1 MPRRSNHS
9 ATQRNRQGVAYLR
22 GGQMPRPAR
31 GEYELNM
38 WMSCQQRG
46 QSVRPHEQLTV
57 PDERRAVLTHH
68 HLRGVQHAV
77 VVEEQNQK
85 TPPRAAWSDC
95 PPPRSSQRACI
106 PKAFG
111 PSKSQRLLSPTKSAS
126 AGAQRSSAHASRYIV
141 WCGLVTPTSYDRT

>member
-1 MPRRSNHS
+1 
-9 ATQRNRQGVAYLR
+9 
-22 GGQMPRPAR
+22 MPRPAR

-68 HLRGVQHAV
+68 HLRRMQHAF
-77 VVEEQNQK
+77 VVEEQDQM
-85 TPPRAAWSDC
+85 TPARTSWSDG
-95 PPPRSSQRACI
+95 PPLRSSQRACI

-126 AGAQRSSAHASRYIV
+126 ARAQRSSPHPSPYILLF
-141 WCGLVTPTSYDRT
+141 GFF

>member
-1 MPRRSNHS
+1 
-9 ATQRNRQGVAYLR
+9 
-22 GGQMPRPAR
+22 MPRPAR

-68 HLRGVQHAV
+68 HLRTHPHLPHHHLRGMQHAV
-77 VVEEQNQK
+77 VVEEQDQM
-85 TPPRAAWSDC
+85 PPARTSWSDC
-95 PPPRSSQRACI
+95 PPLRSSQRACI

>member
-9 ATQRNRQGVAYLR
+9 ATPRHRQEGAYLLR
-22 GGQMPRPAR
+22 GQMPRPAR

-57 PDERRAVLTHH
+57 PDERRAVVTHH
-68 HLRGVQHAV
+68 HLRGMQHAV
-77 VVEEQNQK
+77 VVEEQDQM
-85 TPPRAAWSDC
+85 TPARTSWSDC
-95 PPPRSSQRACI
+95 PPLRSSQRAYI

-111 PSKSQRLLSPTKSAS
+111 PSKSQSLLSPTKSAS